1 MHLPAFLYVLG
12 YGGAMLS
19 ILMLFPLAMSV
30 WNGNMQQGQ
39 GFVIGLLLSVF
50 VSGSFLLAGFQARR
64 LRAQNIELLILMILF
79 WLVLPVLAAIPLMG
93 AVQINSPIGAYFEAV
108 SALTTSGGTQMRYPE
123 WEAPSIL
130 LWRMLLAWLGALWTL
145 VFSVGVLAPYAIGG
159 LALIGNPLL
168 QHDENAPLASRLG
181 RPLFIILPV
190 YLSLTAIGVLAM
202 LATGQG
208 VFDALTLTMSSLST
222 TGFINDSTFSPAN
235 MNMASQTV
243 ITLLTLTGAL
253 SLPLLMS
260 VTRGRYKHL
269 NAEVEFRVFIL
280 LIIGF
285 ALVSWLVL
293 PSGLLATLFQ
303 SISLSTTAGFA
314 FLDNTALANW
324 PMVWIMV
331 PSLIGGMALS
341 TAGGIKVMRA
351 IILAKDIGSELERLA
366 YPSSV
371 NPMTLNGRRLDQ
383 RNFSAA
389 WSFFAVY
396 LLFVTL
402 AVLLTG
408 LFGISLEQAWPLVL
422 GAAGNSLSIVGNLG
436 LYTDFAGLNDSLKIT
451 LSLLMIAGR
460 IEFLVILILFT
471 GAFWRLVR

>member
-1 MHLPAFLYVLG
+1 
-12 YGGAMLS
+12 MLS
-19 ILMLFPLAMSV
+19 ILMALPLGLSF

-50 VSGSFLLAGFQARR
+50 VSGALLMAGFQARR
-64 LRAQNIELLILMILF
+64 LRAQNIELLVLMILF
-79 WLVLPVLAAIPLMG
+79 WLVLPVLAAIPFMG
-93 AVQINSPIGAYFEAV
+93 AAQVISPIGAYFEAV
-108 SALTTSGGTQMRYPE
+108 SALTTSGGTQMQYPE
-123 WEAPSIL
+123 QEAQSIL
-130 LWRMLLAWLGALWTL
+130 LWRALLAWLGGLWTL
-145 VFSVGVLAPYAIGG
+145 VFGVGVLAPYAIGG
-159 LALIGNPLL
+159 LALSGNPLL

-190 YLSLTAIGVLAM
+190 YVSLTGIGVLAM
-202 LATGQG
+202 LVGGQG
-208 VFDALTLTMSSLST
+208 AFDALTLTMSSLST
-222 TGFINDSTFSPAN
+222 TGFINDSTASPAS
-235 MNMASQTV
+235 MNMTSQTV
-243 ITLLTLTGAL
+243 ISLLTLTGAL
-253 SLPLLMS
+253 SLPLVMS
-260 VTRGRYKHL
+260 LTRGRYKQL
-269 NAEVEFRVFIL
+269 NAEVELRVFIL

-293 PSGLLATLFQ
+293 PSGLLASLLQ
-303 SISLSTTAGFA
+303 AISLSTTAGFA
-314 FLDNTALANW
+314 FLDSAELAGW

-351 IILAKDIGSELERLA
+351 IILAKDIGSELGRLA

-371 NPMTLNGRRLDQ
+371 HPMTLNGRRLAHRD
-383 RNFSAA
+383 FSAA

-402 AVLLTG
+402 SILLTG
-408 LFGISLEQAWPLVL
+408 LFGVALEQAWPLVL

-436 LYTDFAGLNDSLKIT
+436 LYTDFAGLNDSLKIM

-471 GAFWRLVR
+471 GSFWRLVR